1 MLLSISEFMAFNPME
16 LIALSIAFLLGGIIG
31 LEREINGKPAGLR
44 TNIIICV
51 GACAFTV
58 LSSHFGGSGSVS
70 GDVSSR
76 IVAGIITG
84 VGFLGGGVLIR
95 EGSSIHG
102 LTTAASIW
110 LVTSIGIA
118 CGIGQFATAVIVT
131 VMTLIVL
138 LALSPFAHFIR
149 KNKNVDK
156 ATEEKSQS
164 DL

>member
-1 MLLSISEFMAFNPME
+1 MLLSLSEFMSFNPDE
-16 LIALSIAFLLGGIIG
+16 LIALSFAFLLGGLIG

-51 GACAFTV
+51 GSCAFTI
-58 LSSHFGGSGSVS
+58 LAWHFGDNVS
-70 GDVSSR
+70 GDASSR
-76 IVAGIITG
+76 IVAGVITG

-118 CGIGQFATAVIVT
+118 CGIGQFAIALIVT
-131 VMTLIVL
+131 VMALIVL
-138 LALSPFAHFIR
+138 LALSPLTHRVR
-149 KNKNVDK
+149 KKRNDK
-156 ATEEKSQS
+156 AQTQQQ
-164 DL
+164 